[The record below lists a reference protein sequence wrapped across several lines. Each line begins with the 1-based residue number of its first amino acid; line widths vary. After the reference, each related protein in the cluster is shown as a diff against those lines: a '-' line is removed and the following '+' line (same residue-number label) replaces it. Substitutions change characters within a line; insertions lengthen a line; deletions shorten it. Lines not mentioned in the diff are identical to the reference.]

1 MEGIRDPVVVPDQQ
15 HARSGQ
21 EMNRRRF
28 LEAAG
33 AGIGTL
39 ALGARRLLAT
49 QGSSTTEI
57 VVVGAG
63 AFGGWT
69 ALYLREMG
77 FTVTLIDQYG
87 PGNSRATSGGE
98 SRQIRAGYGSRDIYT
113 KWVLQAFDRWQA
125 REAEW
130 SKRLFFRTGQITLA
144 SQWSRDLIE
153 TRKVFD
159 TLGVKYEIVKHDDL
173 TRRYPQMNT
182 ASVDFG
188 MFTPSTG
195 VLKAREGCVAV
206 AQAFEKKGGRFV
218 TAKVDLGRRA
228 GSTLQDV
235 ALSTGQRVAA
245 QAFVFACGPWLP
257 KVFPA
262 VMKNKLSTPR
272 RVVFFYGTPP
282 GDERFT
288 YPNFPTW
295 SVDNAYGFPS
305 IEGKGFKVVPTF
317 EKVIVDPDTQEHT
330 LTADELRRGREFVK
344 KWFPALAE
352 QPLVESKVCQ
362 REDSIDGHFIVDQH
376 PELSNVWLVGGGS
389 GHGYKHG
396 IMLGDYVANRV
407 VGKDKQPE
415 LAATFKLKDGSYLSW
430 GWARA
435 SNFFRSRQ

>member
-1 MEGIRDPVVVPDQQ
+1 V
-15 HARSGQ
+15 
-21 EMNRRRF
+21 NRRRF
-28 LEAAG
+28 LKAASG
-33 AGIGTL
+33 AVGGLTL
-39 ALGARRLLAT
+39 RASRLLAG
-49 QGSSTTEI
+49 QGSALNTNTEI

-77 FTVTLIDQYG
+77 HTVTMVDQYG

-98 SRQIRAGYGSRDIYT
+98 SRQIRAAYGEREFYT
-113 KWVLQAFDRWQA
+113 RWVLEAFDRWRT
-125 REAEW
+125 REEEW
-130 SKRLFFRTGQITLA
+130 GRKLFFRTGQLSLA
-144 SQWSRDLIE
+144 RAWTKELTD

-159 TLGVKYEIVKHDDL
+159 RLGVKYDVVTHDDL
-173 TRRYPQMNT
+173 VRQYPQMNMQD
-182 ASVDFG
+182 VDFAIY
-188 MFTPSTG
+188 TPSTG

-218 TAKVDLGRRA
+218 TAKVELGRRS
-228 GSTLQDV
+228 GGTLQDL
-235 ALSTGQRVAA
+235 ALSTGERVAA
-245 QAFVFACGPWLP
+245 QTFVFACGPWLP
-257 KVFPA
+257 KVFPS
-262 VMKNKLSTPR
+262 VMTNKLATPR

-295 SVDNAYGFPS
+295 AAGGAYGFPS

-317 EKVIVDPDTQEHT
+317 ERVIVDPDTQEHT
-330 LTADELRRGREFVK
+330 LTADELRTGREFVTR
-344 KWFPALAE
+344 WFPALAR

-362 REDSIDGHFIVDQH
+362 REDSIDDHFIVDQH
-376 PELSNVWLVGGGS
+376 PELTNVWMVGGGS

-415 LAATFKLKDGSYLSW
+415 LAATFKLKDGVFQ
-430 GWARA
+430 R
-435 SNFFRSRQ
+435 

>member
-1 MEGIRDPVVVPDQQ
+1 MTPF
-15 HARSGQ
+15 
-21 EMNRRRF
+21 NRRRF
-28 LEAAG
+28 LKAAG
-33 AGIGTL
+33 AGVGTL
-39 ALGARRLLAT
+39 ALGPNRLFAGQQT
-49 QGSSTTEI
+49 VSNTTAEV

-77 FTVTLIDQYG
+77 HAVTMVDQYG

-98 SRQIRAGYGSRDIYT
+98 SRQIRAGYGEREIYT
-113 KWVLQAFDRWQA
+113 RWVLQAFERWKA

-130 SKRLFFRTGQITLA
+130 GKKLFFETGQLSLA
-144 SQWSRDLIE
+144 REWTKDLTD

-159 TLGVKYEIVKHDDL
+159 KLGVKYDVVQHDDL
-173 TRRYPQMNT
+173 LRRYPQMNMQN
-182 ASVDFG
+182 VDFA
-188 MFTPSTG
+188 MHTPSTG

-206 AQAFEKKGGRFV
+206 AQAFEKKGGRFLI
-218 TAKVDLGRRA
+218 ANVDLGRSS

-235 ALSTGQRVAA
+235 VLSTGQRVAA
-245 QAFVFACGPWLP
+245 QTFVFACGPWLP

-262 VMKNKLSTPR
+262 VMKNKLATPR

-317 EKVIVDPDTQEHT
+317 ERVLVDPDTQEHT
-330 LTADELRRGREFVK
+330 LTAEELRQGREFVT
-344 KWFPALAE
+344 KWFPALAN

-362 REDSIDGHFIVDQH
+362 REDSVDEHFIVNQH

-396 IMLGDYVANRV
+396 IMLGEYVANRV
-407 VGKDKQPE
+407 VGKDKNPE
-415 LAATFKLKDGSYLSW
+415 LAATFKLKE
-430 GWARA
+430 A
-435 SNFFRSRQ
+435 SF

>member
-1 MEGIRDPVVVPDQQ
+1 MTRL
-15 HARSGQ
+15 
-21 EMNRRRF
+21 NRRRF
-28 LEAAG
+28 LKSAG
-33 AGIGTL
+33 AGVGTL
-39 ALGARRLLAT
+39 AFGAQRVLAG
-49 QGSSTTEI
+49 QRSVAGPRAEI

-77 FTVTLIDQYG
+77 FSVTLIDQYG

-98 SRQIRAGYGSRDIYT
+98 SRQIRAGYGDREIYT
-113 KWVLQAFDRWQA
+113 RWVLQAFERWKA

-130 SKRLFFRTGQITLA
+130 GRKLFFQTGQLTLA
-144 SQWSRDLIE
+144 REWTKELTATAR
-153 TRKVFD
+153 VFD
-159 TLGVKYEIVKHDDL
+159 KLGVKYDIVKHNDL
-173 TRRYPQMNT
+173 VRRYPQMEMR
-182 ASVDFG
+182 SVDFG

-206 AQAFEKKGGRFV
+206 AQAFEKKGGRYV
-218 TAKVDLGRRA
+218 TAKVDLGKRA
-228 GSTLQDV
+228 AGALQEI

-245 QAFVFACGPWLP
+245 QTFVFACGPWLP

-262 VMKNKLSTPR
+262 LMAHKLATPR

-295 SVDNAYGFPS
+295 AVDDAYGFPS

-317 EKVIVDPDTQEHT
+317 ERIIVDPDTQEHT
-330 LTADELRRGREFVK
+330 LTPDELRRGREFIA
-344 KWFPALAE
+344 KWFPALAR

-362 REDSIDGHFIVDQH
+362 REDSVDEHFIVNPH

-396 IMLGDYVANRV
+396 IMLGEYVANRV
-407 VGKDKQPE
+407 VGRDKNPE
-415 LAATFKLKDGSYLSW
+415 LAEIFRLKDGS
-430 GWARA
+430 
-435 SNFFRSRQ
+435 F

>member
-1 MEGIRDPVVVPDQQ
+1 M
-15 HARSGQ
+15 ARF
-21 EMNRRRF
+21 NRRKF
-28 LEAAG
+28 LKAAG
-33 AGIGTL
+33 AGVGTM
-39 ALGARRLLAT
+39 ALGPDRLFGSQQSLDSRLAQDRPVT
-49 QGSSTTEI
+49 NATTEI

-77 FTVTLIDQYG
+77 FAVTMIDQYG

-98 SRQIRAGYGSRDIYT
+98 SRQIRAGYGEREIYT
-113 KWVLQAFDRWQA
+113 RWVLQAFERWKA

-130 SKRLFFRTGQITLA
+130 GRKLFFQTGQLSLA
-144 SQWSRDLIE
+144 REWTKDLTD
-153 TRKVFD
+153 TRRVFD
-159 TLGVKYEIVKHDDL
+159 KLGVKYEVVKHDDL
-173 TRRYPQMNT
+173 VRQYPQMNT
-182 ASVDFG
+182 KSVDFA

-206 AQAFEKKGGRFV
+206 AQAFEKKGGRLL
-218 TAKVDLGRRA
+218 TAKVDLGRRS
-228 GSTLQDV
+228 GDTLQDV

-245 QAFVFACGPWLP
+245 QTFVFACGPWLP
-257 KVFPA
+257 KVFPS
-262 VMKNKLSTPR
+262 VMKNKLATPR

-295 SVDNAYGFPS
+295 AVDNAYGFPS

-317 EKVIVDPDTQEHT
+317 ERELVDPDTQEHT
-330 LTADELRRGREFVK
+330 LTAEELRKGREFVT
-344 KWFPALAE
+344 KWFPALAS

-362 REDSIDGHFIVDQH
+362 REDSVDDHFIVNQH
-376 PELSNVWLVGGGS
+376 PDLANVWLVGGGS

-407 VGKDKQPE
+407 VGKDKNPE
-415 LAATFKLKDGSYLSW
+415 LAATFKLKDGV
-430 GWARA
+430 
-435 SNFFRSRQ
+435 F